1 MKRIFAIMALAG
13 CLVIAAT
20 GATFAGDEP
29 GRAYGLRVG
38 FGLDPDQFVVGIQT
52 DLGSVY
58 KNVHF
63 VPSIDAGFG
72 DNITSFGLN
81 GDFKMFLPMP
91 KSEAAIYVL
100 AGPTAEFYS
109 FDGETDTEVGLYL
122 GGGVRMGFSD
132 KGWYNLEA
140 RIGIGDI
147 PEFRLLLGILFGGR

>member
-1 MKRIFAIMALAG
+1 MKRIVMCLAIVTCLAVTTAGAALA
-13 CLVIAAT
+13 A
-20 GATFAGDEP
+20 DDS

-58 KNVHF
+58 RNIHF

-72 DNITSFGLN
+72 DNVTSFGLN

-122 GGGVRMGFSD
+122 GGGVRMGYSD